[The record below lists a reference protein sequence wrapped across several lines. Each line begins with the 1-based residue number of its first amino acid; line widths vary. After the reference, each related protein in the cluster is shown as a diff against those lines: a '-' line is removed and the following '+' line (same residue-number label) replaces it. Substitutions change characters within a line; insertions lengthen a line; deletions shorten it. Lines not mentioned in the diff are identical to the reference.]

1 MKVMRPVLS
10 RVTSMPIADD
20 RIFAAISR
28 LHHQLEAVQ
37 KLLVD
42 QGLTNVRLVVNAE
55 RMVIA
60 EARRTY
66 TYLNL
71 FGYAVDA
78 VICNRLI
85 PSTVT
90 DPYFEQWKKIQ
101 AEHLGEIYQSFSP
114 IPVLKVPLYERE
126 MVGIDQL
133 NRLGVELYGDT
144 DPTKR
149 MHDDEPMKITKRG
162 AEYELSLHLPFAGKT
177 DLDLMRKGDDLYV
190 RVGSYKRTFL
200 LPSVLTRLE
209 IGVATFDD
217 DRLVIGFSKGE
228 QAPKSTK
235 KAARGGA

>member
-1 MKVMRPVLS
+1 MKVVRPVLS

-20 RIFAAISR
+20 KIFAAISR
-28 LHHQLEAVQ
+28 FHQSLESVQ

-42 QGLTNVRLVVNAE
+42 QGMTNVRLVVNAE

-85 PSTVT
+85 PSSVT

-101 AEHLGEIYQSFSP
+101 VEHLNEIYQSFSP
-114 IPVLKVPLYERE
+114 IPVLKVPLYEQE
-126 MVGIDQL
+126 MVGLDL
-133 NRLGVELYGDT
+133 LDRLGNELYEEKN
-144 DPTKR
+144 PAER
-149 MHDDEPMKITKRG
+149 LHADEPMKIRKRG
-162 AEYELSLHLPFAGKT
+162 AGYQLALHLPFAGKS

-200 LPSVLTRLE
+200 LPTVLARLE
-209 IGVATFDD
+209 IAGASFED
-217 DRLVIGFSKGE
+217 DRLVVSFARPE
-228 QAPKSTK
+228 E